1 MNWEWLFDLL
11 GLRDPVVGVPEMLLR
26 VLLACICGGIIGI
39 ERNRRQK
46 DAGTRTHLVV
56 ALGAALFM
64 IVSKYGFFDVMAIG
78 MNADATRIASTIV
91 TGVSFLGA
99 GVIFTKGTS
108 IKGLTTSAGIW
119 ATAAV
124 GCALGAGMYL
134 VGIAVTVILLL
145 FQLFLH
151 KFYHKIEVANIEISI
166 TATNESGDF
175 SAVSGILSDSDIHI
189 EGIKLRKNSDG
200 TTSCTMIARH
210 SNDFTAAD
218 LGELMKANS
227 DITAIDIKNF

>member
-1 MNWEWLFDLL
+1 MLEWLMGLL
-11 GLRDPVVGVPEMLLR
+11 DFGSLVSVPEMLLR
-26 VLLACICGGIIGI
+26 VFLACLCGGVIGI

-64 IVSKYGFFDVMAIG
+64 IVSKYGFFDIIGTG

-134 VGIAVTVILLL
+134 VGITVTVLLLL
-145 FQLFLH
+145 FQVFLH
-151 KFYHKIEVANIEISI
+151 KFYHKIEVANNEITVS
-166 TATNESGDF
+166 ATNESGDF
-175 SAVSGILSDSDIHI
+175 DEVSRLLSDNEIHI
-189 EGIKLRKNSDG
+189 ESIKLRKNPDG
-200 TTSCTMIARH
+200 TRSCTMTARRTDDL
-210 SNDFTAAD
+210 SIAD
-218 LGELMKANS
+218 LSEIMNNNS
-227 DITAIDIKNF
+227 DITAVDMKNF

>member
-1 MNWEWLFDLL
+1 MWEWLVGLL
-11 GLRDPVVGVPEMLLR
+11 DFGSLVSVPEMLLR
-26 VLLACICGGIIGI
+26 VLLACICGGVIGV

-64 IVSKYGFFDVMAIG
+64 IVSKYGFFDIIGTG

-134 VGIAVTVILLL
+134 VGILVTVILLL
-145 FQLFLH
+145 FQILLH
-151 KFYHKIEVANIEISI
+151 KFYHKIEAAANIEISI
-166 TATNESGDF
+166 AMQ
-175 SAVSGILSDSDIHI
+175 SDSSNLADIGEMLGDNDIHI
-189 EGIKLRKNSDG
+189 ESMKIKRNHDG
-200 TTSCTMIARH
+200 TSMCVVSARH
-210 SNDFTAAD
+210 SNDLTATD
-218 LGELMKANS
+218 ISNIMKRNP
-227 DITAIDIKNF
+227 DIMSIDIKNF

>member
-1 MNWEWLFDLL
+1 MWEWLVDLL
-11 GLRDPVVGVPEMLLR
+11 DFGALVSVPEMLLR
-26 VLLACICGGIIGI
+26 VMLACICGGIIGA

-56 ALGAALFM
+56 GLGAALFM
-64 IVSKYGFFDVMAIG
+64 LVSKYGFFDIIGTG

-124 GCALGAGMYL
+124 GCALGAGMYF
-134 VGIAVTVILLL
+134 VGIAVTGILLL
-145 FQLFLH
+145 FQIVLH
-151 KFYHKIEVANIEISI
+151 KYLHKIETAASVEISI
-166 TATNESGDF
+166 TASNQSGKFDEITALLGENEIHVESLKLKRNPEGTTTCIM
-175 SAVSGILSDSDIHI
+175 SARHANDLSLSDI
-189 EGIKLRKNSDG
+189 
-200 TTSCTMIARH
+200 
-210 SNDFTAAD
+210 
-218 LGELMKANS
+218 GEIMKRNP
-227 DITAIDIKNF
+227 DITAVDIKNF

>member
-1 MNWEWLFDLL
+1 MWDW
-11 GLRDPVVGVPEMLLR
+11 VVGLMEVDTLVSVPEMLLR
-26 VLLACICGGIIGI
+26 VLLACICGGIVGV

-64 IVSKYGFFDVMAIG
+64 IVSKYGFFDIIGHG

-124 GCALGAGMYL
+124 GCALGAGMYF
-134 VGIAVTVILLL
+134 VGIAVTVMLLL
-145 FQLFLH
+145 FQIILH
-151 KFYHKIEVANIEISI
+151 KYLHRIE
-166 TATNESGDF
+166 TAASVEVTVTVTNQTGNFDD
-175 SAVSGILSDSDIHI
+175 VSDLLGENYIHI
-189 EGIKLRKNSDG
+189 ESVKLRRNPDG
-200 TTSCTMIARH
+200 TSTCTMSARH
-210 SNDFTAAD
+210 ASGITHT
-218 LGELMKANS
+218 ELAEIMKRNP
-227 DITAIDIKNF
+227 DITGIDIKNF

>member
-1 MNWEWLFDLL
+1 MNWDWLINVL
-11 GLRDPVVGVPEMLLR
+11 GFGELVNVPEMLLR
-26 VLLACICGGIIGI
+26 VLLACICGGIIGV

-64 IVSKYGFFDVMAIG
+64 IVSKYGFFDIIGTG

-99 GVIFTKGTS
+99 GVIFTRGTS

-124 GCALGAGMYL
+124 GCAIGAGMYI
-134 VGIAVTVILLL
+134 VGIAVTAILLL
-145 FQLFLH
+145 FQVVLHRYLH
-151 KFYHKIEVANIEISI
+151 KVEIAANIEISI
-166 TATNESGDF
+166 TASNASGNF
-175 SAVSGILSDSDIHI
+175 EEVTKLLSNNDIHI
-189 EGIKLRKNSDG
+189 ESIKMKRNPDG
-200 TTSCTMIARH
+200 TTTCTMSARH
-210 SNDFTAAD
+210 ANDLAAAD
-218 LGELMKANS
+218 LGDIMKKNP
-227 DITAIDIKNF
+227 DISAIDIKNF